1 MHERVPDAGVEDHDR
16 RDDREDV
23 RGVGRDRGDRVL
35 APEERRGDQRLA
47 QPALLPAR
55 LLHEEA
61 LELVRHVGRAAR
73 GRLVDDARA
82 LEQHVGERA
91 VVAERGLAAE
101 ERLRLPAR
109 QHLEQA
115 VAAVG
120 REAAG
125 RAGHGAED
133 RLRALDHAEGHEVA
147 HLLQQREHVV
157 GAVLHVGVAGH
168 GGHAAVAERL
178 DDLAQRV
185 GLERR
190 VRVDEADDLRVGRAD
205 AGGHRR
211 ALAAVVREADRV
223 QVREAPRGERHALPG
238 RVGRAVV
245 DREHRE
251 QVLRVVE
258 REDRGERR
266 LDRRLLVHGRDHD
279 GDGRQ
284 LVRPAAHRVVEQREA
299 EAREQVDGHAE
310 AVEPEERVEPERG
323 QVRALDEP
331 DDAREQ
337 QEVAAEQAAPEE
349 PGEEVAD
356 ALHGLSEGMF
366 HVSWS
371 SSPRRQRP
379 TPSPAARAWPSRPCT
394 LCALA

>member
-1 MHERVPDAGVEDHDR
+1 MSARSSPKVASRPRNDCVSQAG
-16 RDDREDV
+16 
-23 RGVGRDRGDRVL
+23 
-35 APEERRGDQRLA
+35 
-47 QPALLPAR
+47 
-55 LLHEEA
+55 
-61 LELVRHVGRAAR
+61 
-73 GRLVDDARA
+73 
-82 LEQHVGERA
+82 
-91 VVAERGLAAE
+91 
-101 ERLRLPAR
+101 

-120 REAAG
+120 GEAAG
-125 RAGHGAED
+125 GAGHGAED
-133 RLRALDHAEGHEVA
+133 RLRPLDHAEGHEVA

-168 GGHAAVAERL
+168 GSHAAIAERL

-190 VRVDEADDLRVGRAD
+190 VRVDEADDLRLGRAD
-205 AGGHRR
+205 AGGHGG

-223 QVREAPRGERHALPG
+223 QVREAARGERHALPG

-245 DREHRE
+245 HREHRQ

-279 GDGRQ
+279 RDGRQ
-284 LVRPAAHRVVEQREA
+284 LVGPAAHRVVEQREA

-310 AVEPEERVEPERG
+310 AVEPEHRVEPERG

-337 QEVAAEQAAPEE
+337 QEVAAQQASPAE
-349 PGEEVAD
+349 PGEEVTD
-356 ALHGLSEGMF
+356 ARQGLSDGML

-394 LCALA
+394 LCAFA

>member
-1 MHERVPDAGVEDHDR
+1 MGATIGKH
-16 RDDREDV
+16 V

-55 LLHEEA
+55 LLHQEA
-61 LELVRHVGRAAR
+61 LELVRHVGGAAC

-82 LEQHVGERA
+82 LEQHVGECA
-91 VVAERGLAAE
+91 VVAEGGLAAE
-101 ERLRLPAR
+101 ERLLLPAG
-109 QHLEQA
+109 QHFEQA
-115 VAAVG
+115 VAAIG
-120 REAAG
+120 GEAAG
-125 RAGHGAED
+125 GARHGAED
-133 RLRALDHAEGHEVA
+133 RLRALDHAEGHEVT

-168 GGHAAVAERL
+168 GSHAAIAEGL
-178 DDLAQRV
+178 DDLAQGVR
-185 GLERR
+185 LERG
-190 VRVDEADDLRVGRAD
+190 VRVDEADDLSPGGAD
-205 AGGHRR
+205 AGCHRG
-211 ALAAVVREADRV
+211 ALAAVVGEADRV
-223 QVREAPRGERHALPG
+223 QVREPPGGEGHALPG
-238 RVGRAVV
+238 GVGRAVV
-245 DREHRE
+245 HREHRQE
-251 QVLRVVE
+251 VLWVVE
-258 REDRGERR
+258 CEDRRERR
-266 LDRRLLVHGRDHD
+266 LDRGLLVHGRDHD
-279 GDGRQ
+279 GDARE
-284 LVRPAAHRVVEQREA
+284 LVRSTAHGVVEQREA

-310 AVEPEERVEPERG
+310 AVEPEHRVEPKGG

-337 QEVAAEQAAPEE
+337 QEVAAQQASPAE
-349 PGEEVAD
+349 PGKEIAD
-356 ALHGLSEGMF
+356 ARQGLSDGMF